1 MSKISNVTK
10 SSNSQ
15 IFEDTWD
22 LASKQLLNK
31 KNNYSFTEQE
41 LIRLKR
47 LLIFSP
53 PPLDIRRKVS

>member
-15 IFEDTWD
+15 IFEETWD

-31 KNNYSFTEQE
+31 KNKYSFTEQE

>member
-1 MSKISNVTK
+1 MSKISNATK

-31 KNNYSFTEQE
+31 KNKYSFTEQE

>member
-10 SSNSQ
+10 SLNSQ

-31 KNNYSFTEQE
+31 KNKYSFTEQE

>member
-31 KNNYSFTEQE
+31 KNKYSFTEQE

-53 PPLDIRRKVS
+53 PPLDVRRKVS

>member
-15 IFEDTWD
+15 ICEDTWD

-31 KNNYSFTEQE
+31 KNKYSFTEQE

>member
-1 MSKISNVTK
+1 MSRISNVTK

-31 KNNYSFTEQE
+31 KNKYSFTEQE

>member
-1 MSKISNVTK
+1 MSKISNSTK

-15 IFEDTWD
+15 TFEDTWD

-31 KNNYSFTEQE
+31 KNKYSFTEQE

>member
-31 KNNYSFTEQE
+31 KNKYSFTEQE

>member
-31 KNNYSFTEQE
+31 KNKYSFIEQE

>member
-31 KNNYSFTEQE
+31 KNKYSFSEQE

>member
-31 KNNYSFTEQE
+31 KNKYSFTEQE

-53 PPLDIRRKVS
+53 PPLEVRRKVS

>member
-1 MSKISNVTK
+1 MSKISNINK

-31 KNNYSFTEQE
+31 KNKYSFTDQE

-53 PPLDIRRKVS
+53 PPLEVRRKVS